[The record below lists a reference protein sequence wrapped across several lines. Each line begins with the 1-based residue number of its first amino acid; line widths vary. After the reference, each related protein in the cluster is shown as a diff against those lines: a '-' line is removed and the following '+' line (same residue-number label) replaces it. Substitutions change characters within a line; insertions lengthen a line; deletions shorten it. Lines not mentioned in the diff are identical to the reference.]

1 MSLGEIDDEGSV
13 KTVLYVNYYASPV
26 TMRFLD
32 GVFWYAH
39 KAKWNVQTVYKA
51 HESSLGS
58 LIEFWNPVGC
68 IYGAND
74 GIKPKLLK
82 LCSGR
87 PLVLMDCDESFS
99 WPGAGKVCDDSDEVT
114 GVVVREFLSMGLKN
128 FAFCGY
134 KGIYQWTD
142 RRERCFRRLLALN
155 GRKCDETIWID
166 PDDAKENS
174 LRIALKRLKRPCGLY
189 AANDDIGRRV
199 LGACRMARIPVPDGI
214 SVIGVDDDEHIC
226 ENTKPTLSS
235 VRQNNEEAGYA
246 AAAMLDEIIGGGLPR
261 VERYGPQM
269 LISRGS
275 SHAVRVQDD
284 RVKAAVEFI
293 RVGAGRTMSAK
304 DVAENMGCTLRM
316 AEILFKRALGHS
328 VKDEITDARLA
339 QVKRLLADRRIGIS
353 AIADMCGY
361 ADGSSLRRAFLAK
374 TGCSMSEWRRSA
386 RTV

>member
-1 MSLGEIDDEGSV
+1 M

-26 TMRFLD
+26 TTRFLD
-32 GVFWYAH
+32 GVFRYAH
-39 KAKWNVQTVYKA
+39 EAKWNVQTVSKV
-51 HESSLGS
+51 HENSLGS
-58 LIEFWNPVGC
+58 LVEFWNPVGC

-74 GIKPKLLK
+74 GINPKMLK
-82 LCSGR
+82 ICSGR

-99 WPGAGKVCDDSDEVT
+99 WPGAGKVCDDSDEAT
-114 GVVVREFLSMGLKN
+114 SVVVREFLSMGLKS

-134 KGIYQWTD
+134 KGIYQWTE

-166 PDDAKENS
+166 PDDARGNS
-174 LRIALKRLKRPCGLY
+174 LRIALKRLKRPCGLF

-214 SVIGVDDDEHIC
+214 SVIGIDDDEQIC
-226 ENTKPTLSS
+226 ENTKPPLST
-235 VRQNNEEAGYA
+235 VRQNCEEAGYA
-246 AAAMLDEIIGGGLPR
+246 AAAILDEIIGGGIPR
-261 VERYGPQM
+261 MERYGPRM
-269 LISRGS
+269 FIRRGS
-275 SHAVRVQDD
+275 SHVVKVQDD

-293 RVGAGRTMSAK
+293 REGVGKAVSAK

-316 AEILFKRALGHS
+316 AEILFKRTLGHS

-339 QVKRLLADRRIGIS
+339 KVKRLLADKCIGIS

-361 ADGSSLRRAFLAK
+361 ADGSALRRAFLAK
-374 TGCSMSEWRRSA
+374 TGCSMSEWRRST
-386 RTV
+386 RTA